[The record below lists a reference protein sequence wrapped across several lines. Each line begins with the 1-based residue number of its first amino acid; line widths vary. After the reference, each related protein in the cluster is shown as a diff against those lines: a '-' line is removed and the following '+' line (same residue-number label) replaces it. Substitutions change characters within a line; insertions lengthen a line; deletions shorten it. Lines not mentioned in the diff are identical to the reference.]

1 MPPRKIRLLL
11 VDDHLVVRAG
21 LRRLLETQPDL
32 AVVAEAASGASA
44 LAAFAGHRPDVTL
57 MDLRM
62 PDMSGVE
69 TTAAI
74 RARFPDARILVLT
87 TFDTEEDIFRVLE
100 AGAAGFLLKNT
111 ETKPLLDTIR
121 AVHAGNYRLPEE
133 IAARLARWR
142 AMPELSARERE
153 VLELIVRG
161 RSNKEIGTTLGV
173 AENTVKNHVKV
184 ILGKL
189 GVQDRTQAATT
200 AIQRGLVRVQESFQR
215 PAR

>member
-21 LRRLLETQPDL
+21 LRGLLEMQPEIT
-32 AVVAEAASGASA
+32 VVAEAASGEAA
-44 LAAFAGHRPDVTL
+44 IAAFAEYRPDVTL

-62 PDMSGVE
+62 PGMSGVE

-74 RARFPDARILVLT
+74 RTKFPGARIVVLT
-87 TFDTEEDIFRVLE
+87 TFDTEEDIFRVLD
-100 AGAAGFLLKNT
+100 AGAAGYLLKNT
-111 ETKPLLDTIR
+111 ETKPLMETIR
-121 AVHAGNYRLPEE
+121 AVHAGTYALPAE

-161 RSNKEIGTTLGV
+161 RSNKEIGSSLGV

-189 GVQDRTQAATT
+189 GVQDRTQAATS
-200 AIQRGLVRVQESFQR
+200 AIQRGLVSL
-215 PAR
+215 

>member
-11 VDDHLVVRAG
+11 VDDHLIARTG
-21 LRRLLETQPDL
+21 LRGLLETQPDL
-32 AVVAEAASGASA
+32 AVVAEAASGEAA
-44 LAAFAGHRPDVTL
+44 LTAFEENRPDVTL

-62 PDMSGVE
+62 PGMGGVE
-69 TTAAI
+69 TTAGI

-87 TFDTEEDIFRVLE
+87 TFDTEEDIFRVLN
-100 AGAAGFLLKNT
+100 AGAAGYLLKNT
-111 ETKPLLDTIR
+111 ETKPLLETIR
-121 AVHAGNYRLPEE
+121 AVHEGTYRLPAE
-133 IAARLARWR
+133 IEARLAKWR

-161 RSNKEIGTTLGV
+161 RSNKEIGANLGV

-200 AIQRGLVRVQESFQR
+200 ALQRGLVSL
-215 PAR
+215 

>member
-1 MPPRKIRLLL
+1 MPLRKIRLLL

-21 LRRLLETQPDL
+21 LRGLLETQSDVI
-32 AVVAEAASGASA
+32 VVAEAASGEAA
-44 LAAFAGHRPDVTL
+44 LAAFADHAPDVTL

-62 PDMSGVE
+62 PGMSGAE

-74 RARFPDARILVLT
+74 RAKFPDARILVLT
-87 TFDTEEDIFRVLE
+87 TFDTEEDIFRVLD
-100 AGAAGFLLKNT
+100 AGAAGYLLKNT
-111 ETKPLLDTIR
+111 ETKPLMDAIR
-121 AVHAGNYRLPEE
+121 TVHAGTYRLPAEL
-133 IAARLARWR
+133 AARLAKWR
-142 AMPELSARERE
+142 AMPELSTRERE

-161 RSNKEIGTTLGV
+161 RSNKEIAAQLGV

-200 AIQRGLVRVQESFQR
+200 ALQRGIVSLQPR
-215 PAR
+215 A

>member
-21 LRRLLETQPDL
+21 LRGLLETQPGV
-32 AVVAEAASGASA
+32 AVVAEAASGEAA
-44 LAAFAGHRPDVTL
+44 LAAFAAHRPDVTL

-62 PDMSGVE
+62 PGMGGVE

-74 RARFPDARILVLT
+74 RAEFPDARILVLT
-87 TFDTEEDIFRVLE
+87 TFDTEEDIFSVLD
-100 AGAAGFLLKNT
+100 AGAAGYLLKNT
-111 ETKPLLDTIR
+111 ETKPLMETIR
-121 AVHAGNYRLPEE
+121 AVHEGTYHLPAET
-133 IAARLARWR
+133 AARLAKWR
-142 AMPELSARERE
+142 AMPGLTARERE

-161 RSNKEIGTTLGV
+161 RSNKEIGANLGV

-189 GVQDRTQAATT
+189 GVHDRTQAATT
-200 AIQRGLVRVQESFQR
+200 AIQRGLVSL
-215 PAR
+215 